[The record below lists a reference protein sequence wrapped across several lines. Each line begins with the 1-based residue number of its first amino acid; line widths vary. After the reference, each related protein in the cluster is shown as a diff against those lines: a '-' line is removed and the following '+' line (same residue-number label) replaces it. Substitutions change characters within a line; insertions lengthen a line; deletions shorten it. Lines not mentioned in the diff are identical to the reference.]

1 MTWLLLI
8 FSSLISCLGQLCQKQ
23 AAAPVNG
30 ASDNSHLIRWLGL
43 AVVCLGI
50 AMLLWLQVLRSLPV
64 GIAYPM
70 LSMNFIWITLAA
82 HWLWGEPVSLRHWCG
97 TGLII
102 IGIVLISGAV

>member
-23 AAAPVNG
+23 AAAPING
-30 ASDNSHLIRWLGL
+30 ASNPGHLIRWLGL
-43 AVVCLGI
+43 AVFCLGI

-70 LSMNFIWITLAA
+70 LSMNFIWVTLAA
-82 HWLWGEPVSLRHWCG
+82 RWLWGEPVSLRHWCG

-102 IGIVLISGAV
+102 LGIVLISGAV